1 MKTYM
6 FRLHP
11 GDDLLWSV
19 VDFCRKQNLEAA
31 VILTCVGSLRHA
43 SIRLANQPGATDYEG
58 KFEIDSLV
66 GTFSPD
72 GAHIHIS
79 LSDSTGR
86 MVGGHLMEGCLIYTT
101 AEIAIGELE
110 EVVFSRPIDPETTYD
125 ELVIT
130 PREK

>member
-11 GDDLLWSV
+11 GDDLLRSV

-31 VILTCVGSLRHA
+31 VILTCVGSLRRA
-43 SIRLANQPGATDYEG
+43 SIRLANQPGATLYED

-66 GTFSPD
+66 GTVSPD

-79 LSDSTGR
+79 LSDGTGK

-101 AEIAIGELE
+101 AEIAVGELE
-110 EVVFSRPIDPETTYD
+110 DVAFSRPIDPETTYD

-130 PREK
+130 PRK

>member
-11 GDDLLWSV
+11 GDDLLRSV
-19 VDFCRKQNLEAA
+19 VEFCRRQDLKAA

-43 SIRLANQPGATDYEG
+43 SIRLANQPNATAYEG

-66 GTFSPD
+66 GTVSPD
-72 GAHIHIS
+72 VPHIHLS
-79 LSDSTGR
+79 LSDGTGK

-110 EVVFSRPIDPETTYD
+110 DVVFSRPIDPQTTYD